1 MFFYRRKKFFN
12 FFILINLQK
21 NRKVFKV
28 KVFFIFKILKKIKQ
42 KEVSNGKKEKE
53 SKEKEKSKEEEKEKI
68 R

>member
-1 MFFYRRKKFFN
+1 
-12 FFILINLQK
+12 LINLQK